1 MEALIRPA
9 IIFASVIV
17 LMQLSDL
24 IFNKVIK
31 RSYKI
36 HVKFTQGLVKAVIVI
51 IGVVAVGMQFAVT
64 KDISASLVKNTAL
77 LVAVLGF
84 AAQQTLNDMLSGLMI
99 SWFRPFDIGA
109 RIYLV
114 SKDITGIVE
123 DITLRHTVIR
133 GFDNNRIIIPN
144 SIINKEILKNSDYQ
158 DSMIGNYLE
167 VKVSCSNDINMV
179 MELMD
184 KMIREHPMV
193 LTDETYKPGILVK
206 DFDREGFLMKATVW
220 TKTVNENFEACSEIR
235 IALRKVFLEQN
246 IEMV

>member
-167 VKVSCSNDINMV
+167 VKVSCSNDIHMV

-206 DFDREGFLMKATVW
+206 DFDRESFLMKATVW